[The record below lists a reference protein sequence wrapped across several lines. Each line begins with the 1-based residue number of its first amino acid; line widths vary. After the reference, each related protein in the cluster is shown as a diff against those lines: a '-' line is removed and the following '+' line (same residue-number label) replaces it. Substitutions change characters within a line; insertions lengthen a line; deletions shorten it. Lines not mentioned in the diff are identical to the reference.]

1 MTLALIDA
9 TRHGDGVPAGTR
21 VAGLTLI
28 ERALRL
34 VSVVGASR
42 AVVCAG
48 DEETAETLGP
58 LVAETDADV
67 SVELVAGDLSRGV
80 AHARSQEPSKPL
92 LAIASD
98 VAYRRQL
105 VDRVHRAVS
114 EDTSE
119 APTLAVGQAEGPSG
133 GRRVAP
139 VLAAKPAGLETLRAQ
154 MAETNP
160 RSLSEL
166 AERLAGQAAP
176 IEEPRGWF
184 APVTDEASARVA
196 EGKLWNDCRKPVDGI
211 VARHWN
217 RNVSL
222 AISRRIAHLDISPNL
237 ISLLTFPT
245 AIIAAGLATLGTFWA
260 FLAAGVFYH
269 INGIAD
275 GIDGEIAR
283 VKYEFSVTGEWV
295 DTVTDDLKD
304 VLFYAGLG
312 YGAWAAGIPS
322 LAGAGASLWATLGA
336 VAVAGKLISMAGY
349 YSFLIARGRGDMYA
363 FQWSFEDA
371 DDQDESA
378 VSRLLS
384 NLKYLTKDDFA
395 VFLAMCLGFV
405 GLMPW
410 FLIFAAV
417 GQVVVALSVSIQRL
431 VGIDTE
437 G

>member
-9 TRHGDGVPAGTR
+9 TRHGTGVPAGTR
-21 VAGLTLI
+21 VAGLTLL

-42 AVVCAG
+42 AVICAG
-48 DEETAETLGP
+48 DEETAESLGTL
-58 LVAETDADV
+58 VDDTDADV
-67 SVELVAGDLSRGV
+67 SVELVAGDLNRGLGY
-80 AHARSQEPSKPL
+80 ARSEGGSEPL
-92 LAIASD
+92 LAIASH

-105 VDRVHRAVS
+105 VDRVHQAVS
-114 EDTSE
+114 EDGPG
-119 APTLAVGQAEGPSG
+119 APNLTVGQAASPSG
-133 GRRVAP
+133 DRGVAP
-139 VLAAKPAGLETLRAQ
+139 VLAAKPSGLETVATHL
-154 MAETNP
+154 AEAESRT
-160 RSLSEL
+160 LSDL
-166 AERLAGQAAP
+166 IERLAEQAAP

-184 APVTDEASARVA
+184 VPVIDETSARVA
-196 EGKLWNDCRKPVDGI
+196 ERRLWDDCRKPVDGI

-222 AISRRIAHLDISPNL
+222 AVSRRIARFDISPNL
-237 ISLLTFPT
+237 ISVLTFPT
-245 AIIAAGLATLGTFWA
+245 AIIAAGFATLGTFWA

-304 VLFYAGLG
+304 VFFYAGLG
-312 YGAWAAGIPS
+312 WGAWAAGLPS
-322 LAGAGASLWATLGA
+322 VAGAGAPLWATLGA
-336 VAVAGKLISMAGY
+336 VAVTGKLISMAGY

-371 DDQDESA
+371 DEQQEST

-410 FLIFAAV
+410 FLVFAAI
-417 GQVVVALSVSIQRL
+417 GQVVVALSVLVQRL
-431 VGIDTE
+431 VGIDSDD
-437 G
+437 